1 MSMNIYPITQ
11 TKDSCQNYKVKI
23 NGQSAPLNTARVSAF
38 PFNRRWPGHQ
48 RDKEQT
54 ELINF
59 LSFSSDEAVTFEITP
74 EIPFEEVKIRPFSL
88 GITPE
93 IKNGKITFTLE
104 KPAYFTVEP
113 YGRTGA
119 LHIFADPVSRYDIDY
134 KDPNVLYFGAGEHD
148 EGAVVYACVS
158 SIDAENIKS

>member
-11 TKDSCQNYKVKI
+11 TKSCCQNYKVKI
-23 NGQSAPLNTARVSAF
+23 NGQSVPLDTARVSAV

-48 RDKEQT
+48 REKEQT

-59 LSFSSDEAVTFEITP
+59 LSLATDEAMTFEITP
-74 EIPFEEVKIRPFSL
+74 DKPFEDVVIRPLSL

-93 IKNGKITFTLE
+93 IKDGKITFTIE

-113 YGRTGA
+113 YGRNGA
-119 LHIFADPVSRYDIDY
+119 LHIFADPMPCYNINY
-134 KDPNVLYFGAGEHD
+134 NDPNVIYFGAGEHNVGEIILYNPLFD
-148 EGAVVYACVS
+148 IIS
-158 SIDAENIKS
+158 SLK